1 MTGGRTG
8 GGTEGRT
15 GGGTGSRTGRGT
27 GESPPVPGGDD
38 LVVAGLAVGYPRRRG
53 RGRTDRV
60 VLGDVSV
67 RAVAGRL
74 TLLLGPN
81 GAGKSTLLRSIAG
94 LQQPLAGRVTLGG
107 ETLPDLDPRERA
119 ARLAVVLT
127 ERFDPGLLRGRDV
140 VELGRFPHRTRAGS
154 FTAADRAAVADA
166 LAAVHAADLVD
177 VLLAQMS
184 DGQRQRVMI
193 ARALAQAPRLLLL
206 DEPSAFLDA
215 PARIELL
222 AVLRRIAR
230 ERNIPVVASTHD
242 VEAAVQLGQDA
253 WLIGPAG
260 QVGSGPVRELAQD
273 AIGRAFDTADVV
285 FDPAS
290 GRFGLR

>member
-1 MTGGRTG
+1 MTAGERPTG
-8 GGTEGRT
+8 DAGLIVDG
-15 GGGTGSRTGRGT
+15 
-27 GESPPVPGGDD
+27 
-38 LVVAGLAVGYPRRRG
+38 LVVGYRRRRG
-53 RGRTDRV
+53 RDRV
-60 VLGDVSV
+60 VLREVSV
-67 RAVAGRL
+67 RAAAGRL

-94 LQQPLAGRVTLGG
+94 LQHPLSGRVTLGG
-107 ETLPDLDPRERA
+107 ESLPDLDPRERA

-140 VELGRFPHRTRAGS
+140 VELGRFPHRTRTGS
-154 FTAADRAAVADA
+154 FTAADRAAVDDA
-166 LAAVHAADLVD
+166 LAAVHATDLVD

-222 AVLRRIAR
+222 AVLRRIAQ
-230 ERNIPVVASTHD
+230 ERDIPVVASTHD

-260 QVGSGPVRELAQD
+260 QVGSGPVRELAQG
-273 AIGRAFDTADVV
+273 AIGRAFDTADIV
-285 FDPAS
+285 FDPAT

>member
-1 MTGGRTG
+1 MTGADIGRAPG
-8 GGTEGRT
+8 A
-15 GGGTGSRTGRGT
+15 GSRRPAGA
-27 GESPPVPGGDD
+27 D
-38 LVVAGLAVGYPRRRG
+38 LVVDGLAVGYPRRRG
-53 RGRTDRV
+53 RGRSDRV
-60 VLGDVSV
+60 VLREVSV
-67 RAVAGRL
+67 RATAGRL

-94 LQQPLAGRVTLGG
+94 LQHPLAGRVTLGG
-107 ETLPDLDPRERA
+107 ETLPDLDPRDRA

-140 VELGRFPHRTRAGS
+140 VELGRFPHRTRTGS
-154 FTAADRAAVADA
+154 FTAADRAAVDGA
-166 LAAVHAADLVD
+166 LAAVHATDLVD

-230 ERNIPVVASTHD
+230 ERDIPVVASTHD

-260 QVGSGPVRELAQD
+260 QVGSGPVRELAQG

-285 FDPAS
+285 FDPAT

>member
-1 MTGGRTG
+1 MTGT
-8 GGTEGRT
+8 
-15 GGGTGSRTGRGT
+15 
-27 GESPPVPGGDD
+27 D
-38 LVVAGLAVGYPRRRG
+38 LIVDALTVGYRGRRG
-53 RGRTDRV
+53 FGRPDRV
-60 VLGDVSV
+60 VLREVSV
-67 RAVAGRL
+67 RAAAGRL

-94 LQQPLAGRVTLGG
+94 LQHPLAGRVTLGG
-107 ETLPDLDPRERA
+107 AALSDLDPRDRA

-140 VELGRFPHRTRAGS
+140 VELGRFPHRTRTGS
-154 FTAADRAAVADA
+154 FTPKDRQAVDDA
-166 LAAVHAADLVD
+166 LAAVHAAELVD
-177 VLLAQMS
+177 GLLAQMS
-184 DGQRQRVMI
+184 DGQRQRIMI

-230 ERNIPVVASTHD
+230 ERDIPVVASTHD
-242 VEAAVQLGQDA
+242 VEAAVQLGQDG
-253 WLIGPAG
+253 WLIGPG
-260 QVGSGPVRELAQD
+260 DRVTSGPVADLARGG
-273 AIGRAFDTADVV
+273 AISAAFDTPDVE
-285 FDPAS
+285 FDRAT

>member
-1 MTGGRTG
+1 MTAGERPTG
-8 GGTEGRT
+8 DAG
-15 GGGTGSRTGRGT
+15 
-27 GESPPVPGGDD
+27 
-38 LVVAGLAVGYPRRRG
+38 LVVDGLVVGYPRRRG
-53 RGRTDRV
+53 RDRV
-60 VLGDVSV
+60 VLREVSV
-67 RAVAGRL
+67 RAAAGRL

-94 LQQPLAGRVTLGG
+94 LQHPLSGRVTLGG
-107 ETLPDLDPRERA
+107 ESLPDLDPRERA

-140 VELGRFPHRTRAGS
+140 VELGRFPHRTRTGS
-154 FTAADRAAVADA
+154 FTAADRAAVDDA
-166 LAAVHAADLVD
+166 LAAVHATDLVD

-230 ERNIPVVASTHD
+230 ERDIPVVASTHD

-260 QVGSGPVRELAQD
+260 QVGSGPVRELVQG

-285 FDPAS
+285 FDPAT